1 MSAAA
6 ALSFRSFAVGSLHWQ
21 LRFFPC
27 FPTAGNIPKIVKSFW
42 LQNTRGE
49 AGPITASAINHRRL
63 ATIEFANSFAQL
75 WEKNMACARDSS
87 FFPFARRTYIEN
99 LKRGITL
106 VKLMHAHL
114 SDSFERV

>member
-27 FPTAGNIPKIVKSFW
+27 FPTAGNIPKIVKSFRF
-42 LQNTRGE
+42 QNTCSE
-49 AGPITASAINHRRL
+49 AGPITASAVNHRRL

-75 WEKNMACARDSS
+75 REKNVAGGGDMVLFC
-87 FFPFARRTYIEN
+87 
-99 LKRGITL
+99 L
-106 VKLMHAHL
+106 VRAHY
-114 SDSFERV
+114 DREQQ